1 MKRKMCTFTMV
12 MLLAAGAPRAQEN
25 ARTIPPEA
33 QKKMEVDRLASLA
46 GGSCTYNFA
55 SGSGAKRLGWCVS
68 AAANLVKFESPASVF
83 HLREGLREGYALCT
97 SSDLT
102 GDTVVGFDNG
112 VSSDGFDAPLL
123 LAVSSSSV
131 SIRRLTTDRVF
142 QIDHTFTRD
151 TKEMDITVNVS
162 IMNMSGGPVVGQ
174 VFYTR
179 FADLDVGGDG
189 SDDIMDRSNRGVWA
203 RDLKSGVNGDGV
215 ALTAT
220 TFGTPA
226 FSSALLL
233 ASTGMKSCLSG
244 SALTPLGPA
253 DTVAQINY
261 DLGGFEPG
269 QTKKIAFTYRRQ

>member
-12 MLLAAGAPRAQEN
+12 MLLAAGAPHGQEH
-25 ARTIPPEA
+25 ARPVDPEV
-33 QKKMEVDRLASLA
+33 QKKPIVDSFEPLTD
-46 GGSCTYNFA
+46 GSCAFNFG
-55 SGSGAKRLGWCVS
+55 SGSGPTRLGWCVS
-68 AAANLVKFESPASVF
+68 PGANLVKLESPASVF
-83 HLREGLREGYALCT
+83 HLRQGLREGYALCT
-97 SSDLT
+97 SDNLT

-123 LAVSSSSV
+123 LAVSSSTV

-151 TKEMDITVNVS
+151 PKEMDITVNVS
-162 IMNMSGGPVVGQ
+162 IKNISGGPVFGQ
-174 VFYTR
+174 VVYTR

-226 FSSALLL
+226 FSTALLL

-244 SALTPLGPA
+244 SALTPIGPA

-261 DLGGFEPG
+261 DLGSFEPG